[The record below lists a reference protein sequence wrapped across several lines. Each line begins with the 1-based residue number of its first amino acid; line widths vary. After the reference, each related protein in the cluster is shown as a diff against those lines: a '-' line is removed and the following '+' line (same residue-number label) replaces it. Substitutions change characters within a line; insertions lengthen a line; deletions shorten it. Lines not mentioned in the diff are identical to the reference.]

1 MDPAASRPHAN
12 PNERSSDGTRHVAH
26 AQADLRA
33 GAGLTGDALS
43 RRPVVLGCVMLALFM
58 AAVEVTIVA
67 TALPQIVGKL
77 GGFSLYTW
85 VFSGFLLT
93 QASTILVFGKLADL
107 YGRRPVLIAGIV
119 VFLTGSTLC
128 GFAWSMPALI
138 AFRLLQGLGA
148 GSIQPVAATIVGDL
162 YTPQERPR
170 VQGWLSSV
178 WGFAAIVGPLA
189 GGLIVEALSW
199 HWIFWINVPV
209 GVLTIVGL
217 TLFMREDVAHR
228 AHRVDYVGVG
238 LFCVS
243 IAALLVALMEG
254 GVDWAWASL
263 PTLLLAALFAAA
275 FVVYLRRERRA
286 PEPMIDLALWRSRL
300 AASVNVSS
308 LFAGAAII
316 GVTSFVPIYV
326 QGVLGRSAIVAG
338 FALTAMSV
346 GWPLASTLSGRFLR
360 ALDARATVRVGGVL
374 LFAGATGLAA
384 MPADAGP
391 IVVGACSFVVGFGM
405 GLLNTTFIIL
415 IQSSVPWTQRGSA
428 TASNIFA
435 RMLGSTFGAAALGA
449 VLNASLGR
457 RLAQSGDTFAGIE
470 TVRRM
475 FDQGSVTALPAAHHA
490 ALVDALAYGM
500 AHVFAALAIFGAL
513 TMIATWLVPRRAVF
527 APSA

>member
-1 MDPAASRPHAN
+1 MNA
-12 PNERSSDGTRHVAH
+12 V
-26 AQADLRA
+26 
-33 GAGLTGDALS
+33 S
-43 RRPVVLGCVMLALFM
+43 RRPDVLGCDMLALFM
-58 AAVEVTIVA
+58 AAVEVPIVA

-119 VFLTGSTLC
+119 VFLVGSTLC

-148 GSIQPVAATIVGDL
+148 GSIQPVATTIVGDL

-189 GGLIVEALSW
+189 GGLIVQALSW

-209 GVLTIVGL
+209 GILTIVGL
-217 TLFMREDVAHR
+217 SLFLREDVAHR
-228 AHRVDYVGVG
+228 AHNIDYIGVG
-238 LFCVS
+238 IFC
-243 IAALLVALMEG
+243 IAISALLVALLEG
-254 GVDWAWASL
+254 GVGWGFASL
-263 PTLLLAALFAAA
+263 PAFALVALF
-275 FVVYLRRERRA
+275 VVALVLYLRREQRA
-286 PEPMIDLALWRSRL
+286 PEPMIDLGLWRSRL
-300 AASVNVSS
+300 VAGVNTRS

-326 QGVLGRSAIVAG
+326 QGVLGRSAIIAG

-346 GWPLASTLSGRFLR
+346 GWPSASMLSGRFLR
-360 ALDARATVRVGGVL
+360 ALDARNTVRVGSAL
-374 LFAGATGLAA
+374 IFAGALGLAL
-384 MPADAGP
+384 MPAGS
-391 IVVGACSFVVGFGM
+391 GAIATGASSFVIGFGM

-415 IQSSVPWTQRGSA
+415 IQGSVTWAQRGSA

-449 VLNASLGR
+449 VLNASLHGV
-457 RLAQSGDTFAGIE
+457 LAASGAGKTGID

-475 FDQGSVTALPAAHHA
+475 FDDGSGVALPAAQRA
-490 ALVDALAYGM
+490 ALVDALRYGLS
-500 AHVFAALAIFGAL
+500 HVFATLAVFGAL
-513 TMIATWLVPRRAVF
+513 TMIATWLVPQRAVF
-527 APSA
+527 APQQESAGAGSTRASR

>member
-1 MDPAASRPHAN
+1 MN
-12 PNERSSDGTRHVAH
+12 VV
-26 AQADLRA
+26 
-33 GAGLTGDALS
+33 S

-119 VFLTGSTLC
+119 VFLVGSTLC

-148 GSIQPVAATIVGDL
+148 GSIQPVATTIVGDL

-189 GGLIVEALSW
+189 GGIIVQALSW

-209 GVLTIVGL
+209 GILTIVGL
-217 TLFMREDVAHR
+217 SLFLREDVAHR
-228 AHRVDYVGVG
+228 AHNVDYIGVG
-238 LFCVS
+238 IFCVAIS
-243 IAALLVALMEG
+243 ALLVALLEG
-254 GVDWAWASL
+254 GVDWGFASL
-263 PTLLLAALFAAA
+263 QTFALVALF
-275 FVVYLRRERRA
+275 VVALVLYLRRERRA
-286 PEPMIDLALWRSRL
+286 PEPMIDLELWRSRL
-300 AASVNVSS
+300 VASVNASS
-308 LFAGAAII
+308 LFAGASII

-326 QGVLGRSAIVAG
+326 QGVLGRSAIIAG

-346 GWPLASTLSGRFLR
+346 GWPIASMLSGRFLR
-360 ALDARATVRVGGVL
+360 ALDARNTVRVGSAL
-374 LFAGATGLAA
+374 IFAGALGLAL
-384 MPADAGP
+384 MPAGR
-391 IVVGACSFVVGFGM
+391 GAIATGASSFVIGFGM

-415 IQSSVPWTQRGSA
+415 IQGSVTWAQRGSA

-449 VLNASLGR
+449 VLNASLHGV
-457 RLAQSGDTFAGIE
+457 LAASGGETAGID

-475 FDQGSVTALPAAHHA
+475 FDDGSGVALPAAQRA
-490 ALVDALAYGM
+490 ALVDALGYGL
-500 AHVFAALAIFGAL
+500 AHVFATLAVFGAL

-527 APSA
+527 APVKESGTAGSTHPSR

>member
-1 MDPAASRPHAN
+1 MN
-12 PNERSSDGTRHVAH
+12 VV
-26 AQADLRA
+26 
-33 GAGLTGDALS
+33 S

-119 VFLTGSTLC
+119 VFLVGSTLC

-148 GSIQPVAATIVGDL
+148 GSIQPVATTIVGDL

-170 VQGWLSSV
+170 VQGWLTSV

-189 GGLIVEALSW
+189 GGLIVQALSW

-209 GVLTIVGL
+209 GILTIVGL
-217 TLFMREDVAHR
+217 SLFLREDVAHR
-228 AHRVDYVGVG
+228 AHNVDYIGVG
-238 LFCVS
+238 IFC
-243 IAALLVALMEG
+243 IAISALLVALLEG
-254 GVDWAWASL
+254 GVDWRFASL
-263 PTLLLAALFAAA
+263 PTFALVALF
-275 FVVYLRRERRA
+275 VVALVLYLRREQRA
-286 PEPMIDLALWRSRL
+286 PEPMIDLDLWRSRL
-300 AASVNVSS
+300 VASVNTSS

-326 QGVLGRSAIVAG
+326 QGVLGRSAIIAG

-346 GWPLASTLSGRFLR
+346 GWPIASMLSGRFLR
-360 ALDARATVRVGGVL
+360 TFDARNTVRVGSAL
-374 LFAGATGLAA
+374 IFAGALGLAL
-384 MPADAGP
+384 MPAGS
-391 IVVGACSFVVGFGM
+391 GAIATGASSFVIGFGM

-415 IQSSVPWTQRGSA
+415 IQGSVTWAQRGSA

-449 VLNASLGR
+449 VLNASLHGV
-457 RLAQSGDTFAGIE
+457 LAASGAGKTGID

-475 FDQGSVTALPAAHHA
+475 FDDGSGVALPAAQRA
-490 ALVDALAYGM
+490 ALVDALRYGL
-500 AHVFAALAIFGAL
+500 AHVFTTLAIFGAL

-527 APSA
+527 APQKESASAASTHASR

>member
-1 MDPAASRPHAN
+1 MNVS
-12 PNERSSDGTRHVAH
+12 
-26 AQADLRA
+26 
-33 GAGLTGDALS
+33 S

-67 TALPQIVGKL
+67 TALPQIVAKL

-93 QASTILVFGKLADL
+93 QSVTILVFGKLADL

-119 VFLTGSTLC
+119 VFLVGSILC

-148 GSIQPVAATIVGDL
+148 GSIQPVATTIVGDL
-162 YTPQERPR
+162 YTPHERPR

-189 GGLIVEALSW
+189 GGVIVEAFSW

-209 GVLTIVGL
+209 GILTIVGL
-217 TLFMREDVAHR
+217 SLFLRENVTRR
-228 AHRVDYVGVG
+228 AHSIDYAGVL
-238 LFCVS
+238 LFC
-243 IAALLVALMEG
+243 IAITALLVALMQG
-254 GVDWAWASL
+254 GIAWPWLSL
-263 PTLLLAALFAAA
+263 QTLALVAT
-275 FVVYLRRERRA
+275 FVVALALYVARERQAR
-286 PEPMIDLALWRSRL
+286 EPMIDVDLWRSRL
-300 AASVNVSS
+300 VATVNTCS

-346 GWPLASTLSGRFLR
+346 GWPVASTLSGRFLR
-360 ALDARATVRVGGVL
+360 ALDARNTVRVGGVL
-374 LFAGATGLAA
+374 LFAGSLGLAL
-384 MPADAGP
+384 MPSGANAAL
-391 IVVGACSFVVGFGM
+391 VGIASFVLGFGM

-415 IQSSVPWTQRGSA
+415 IQGSVEWARRGSA

-449 VLNASLGR
+449 VLTASLGGS
-457 RLAQSGDTFAGIE
+457 LAHADGGGGID

-475 FDQGSVTALPAAHHA
+475 FDGGEASLAEATRAAIHA
-490 ALVDALAYGM
+490 ALASGLSHVFTALAVIG
-500 AHVFAALAIFGAL
+500 ALAMM
-513 TMIATWLVPRRAVF
+513 TTWLVPHRVVF
-527 APSA
+527 RQAHDVPPLRGQTRKAR